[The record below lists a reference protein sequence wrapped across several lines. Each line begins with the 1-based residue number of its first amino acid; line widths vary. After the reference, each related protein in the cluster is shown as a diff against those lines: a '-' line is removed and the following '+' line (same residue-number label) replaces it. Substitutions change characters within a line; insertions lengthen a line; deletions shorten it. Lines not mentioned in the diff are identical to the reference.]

1 MVPFLLVVFLGS
13 AYAKRLGGMDD
24 FILVLQPN
32 GQIYGSGANSNG
44 QLGTGVTNAYPEY
57 FPVQMRGVVNSS
69 DLCAGKYHSCIVD
82 SNRAECVGANS
93 GNLLG
98 DGTAEDKFS
107 LTQVSGLDA
116 QVAQVF
122 CGERASCAVLSSG
135 AARCW
140 GGNQF
145 GGLGDGTNTG
155 APVPVEVTGFEHGGA
170 ASIGIGSRH
179 SCFLSV
185 LGKVTCSGY
194 NWYGQLGDNTIRN
207 TYVPTMVGGIALSTT
222 FVSVSCGASHSCAV
236 TAAGTVYCWGWN
248 AAGQLGVNSLFD
260 HMLPRQVSRVPSGAS
275 SVWAVASSTFVLMKD
290 GRVVAFGS
298 NDHAQLGD
306 GTEQQAVVPVPF
318 APGATHITE
327 VRGGARLTCVLFP
340 FGAVQCLGNNQ
351 GGGMGV
357 GPDTPASLVLVSM
370 QGLPPTP
377 PTNSPT
383 LMPTTPTKRPTNMPT
398 PKPTKA
404 TKTPTPKPIK
414 TTKTPTPKPT
424 KPKPTVKATKA
435 PTPKPTKPKPTTKRP
450 TNKPTKP
457 TKRQVTQPP
466 SASPSS
472 APSSTPT
479 RSPVKLDEDIDP
491 AEDTEV
497 PTSSPTASPSGL
509 RPTSSPTA
517 SPNGQGPT
525 SSPTLS
531 PSRFV

>member
-1 MVPFLLVVFLGS
+1 MASFLLIGVVFLVTGC
-13 AYAKRLGGMDD
+13 AKRLGGMDD
-24 FILVLQPN
+24 SILILQPD

-44 QLGTGVTNAYPEY
+44 QLGTGITNAYPEY
-57 FPVQMRGVVNSS
+57 FPVQMRGVANSS
-69 DLCAGKYHSCIVD
+69 DLCAGTYHSCIVD
-82 SNRAECVGANS
+82 SNQAKCVGGNS

-98 DGTAEDKFS
+98 DGTTEDKFS
-107 LTQVSGLDA
+107 LTQVVGLDS
-116 QVAQVF
+116 QVSQVF
-122 CGERASCAVLSSG
+122 CGERASCVVLSSG
-135 AARCW
+135 VARCW

-145 GGLGDGTNTG
+145 GGLGDGTNIA

-185 LGKVTCSGY
+185 LGKVSCSGY

-207 TYVPTMVGGIALSTT
+207 TYVPARVGGIALSTT

-236 TAAGTVYCWGWN
+236 TTAGTVYCWGWN

-260 HMLPRQVSRVPSGAS
+260 YMVPRQVSKVPSGAS
-275 SVWAVASSTFVLMKD
+275 SVWAVASSTFVLMED
-290 GRVVAFGS
+290 GRVVAFGN
-298 NDHAQLGD
+298 NDNFQLGD
-306 GTEQQAVVPVPF
+306 GTDQQAIVPVSF
-318 APGATHITE
+318 APGVTHITE
-327 VRGGARLTCVLFP
+327 VRGGASLTCVLFP

-377 PTNSPT
+377 STDSPT
-383 LMPTTPTKRPTNMPT
+383 TKPTAPTKRPTKAPT

-404 TKTPTPKPIK
+404 
-414 TTKTPTPKPT
+414 TKTPTPKPT

-435 PTPKPTKPKPTTKRP
+435 PAPKPTKPMPTPKPTKPKPTPKATKRP

-472 APSSTPT
+472 VPSSTPT
-479 RSPVKLDEDIDP
+479 LSPVKLDIDP
-491 AEDTEV
+491 AEDTEA
-497 PTSSPTASPSGL
+497 PTLSPTASPNGL
-509 RPTSSPTA
+509 RPTSSPTV
-517 SPNGQGPT
+517 SPNGQWPT
-525 SSPTLS
+525 SSPNLN
-531 PSRFV
+531 